1 MQHCPTCGA
10 RHRGGPECHRCRTD
24 LHQVLL
30 IERCAAGLRQRARAA
45 LAAGHSAQARDCA
58 ERACALHRCAESLA
72 VRAVVALRER
82 DFALALQLWF
92 EHHSLPGAG
101 RRLAGPGT
109 HPASIENT

>member
-1 MQHCPTCGA
+1 MQRCPTCGA

-45 LAAGHSAQARDCA
+45 LAAGHTAQARTAA
-58 ERACALHRCAESLA
+58 ERACDLHRCPESLA

-82 DFALALQLWF
+82 DFPLALRLWS
-92 EHHSLPGAG
+92 E
-101 RRLAGPGT
+101 RRTLAG
-109 HPASIENT
+109 N